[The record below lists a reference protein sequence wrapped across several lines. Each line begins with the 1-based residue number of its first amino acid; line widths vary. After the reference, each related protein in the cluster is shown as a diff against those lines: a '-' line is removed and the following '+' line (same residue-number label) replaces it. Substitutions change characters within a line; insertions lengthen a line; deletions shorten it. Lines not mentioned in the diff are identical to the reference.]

1 MRLLMIPWHRD
12 CAGQE
17 SNGNEP
23 ANVINAMKVQNR
35 NLIADRYLLQGSL
48 RQNGP
53 VQLFDGLDE
62 QLQRAVTVQIL
73 SAEGAQDRALSEL
86 FLRHQQIASDIH
98 HCSIFAVY
106 DAGSWEGRPFSVMER
121 NTGSPALPIH
131 HGSDKPPDVGH
142 ALAITRQSAEAL
154 QCCRDAGLS
163 DWAFSPDV
171 VRIDEQGNARLAL
184 LEGFQSTG
192 GRNLAISS
200 TPATDPTALG
210 ALLRI
215 MLQGN
220 LAPAAS
226 ATATMQPLLPLPA
239 PVMALLGRMS
249 PGKEASLSRAGEVA
263 QAISTLE
270 SALSQATQA
279 YDAPPASAAE
289 ARGPQVISSGE
300 AYAGSADAPTL
311 AAVAVALPSL
321 SPGVDLPNA
330 TYAPPVQA
338 TENLTVPTADR
349 RKRLLLVA
357 LGVLLLASLLLVP
370 LLPRLAGGATSP
382 APMRRLTPSVVAAP
396 DLRGKS
402 LDDAR
407 KAAGD
412 AGLNLAQA
420 DSIYSAAYPTDTVAS
435 QSPDPGAQIQAN
447 SLITV
452 SLSIGPEATPTSTPR
467 PPAPTAAP
475 RPPARP
481 TVAPPNPSRGDNGKK
496 DNGNKGKKNDR

>member
-1 MRLLMIPWHRD
+1 
-12 CAGQE
+12 
-17 SNGNEP
+17 
-23 ANVINAMKVQNR
+23 MKVQNR

-73 SAEGAQDRALSEL
+73 SAEGAQDRALLEL

-98 HCSIFAVY
+98 HCSVFAVY

-121 NTGSPALPIH
+121 NTGSTALSIY

-142 ALAITRQSAEAL
+142 ALAITRQAAEAL

-163 DWAFSPDV
+163 DWAFSPDT

-200 TPATDPTALG
+200 APDTDTAALG

-226 ATATMQPLLPLPA
+226 ATATMQSLLAYPA

-249 PGKEASLSRAGEVA
+249 PGKEASLSSAGEVA

-279 YDAPPASAAE
+279 YDSPSASVVE

-300 AYAGSADAPTL
+300 AYAGPADAPTL
-311 AAVAVALPSL
+311 AAVALPVLSPDAALP
-321 SPGVDLPNA
+321 DDAAAYLPPA
-330 TYAPPVQA
+330 QA
-338 TENLTVPTADR
+338 TEDAIYPTVDR
-349 RKRLLLVA
+349 RKRALLVA
-357 LGVLLLASLLLVP
+357 LGALLLAAALLVV
-370 LLPRLAGGATSP
+370 LLPRLVGGATS
-382 APMRRLTPSVVAAP
+382 AASTKRLQPSVVAAP

-420 DSIYSAAYPTDTVAS
+420 DAIHTTSYPVDVVAG
-435 QSPDPGAQIQAN
+435 QLPLPGTQIQAN

-475 RPPARP
+475 HPPVRP